1 MSYSLSTPFL
11 RNVVNNSYAFFW
23 QVYEGTPTITEKE
36 RRRLLSVTGD
46 RGLEEIDGRMPF
58 LVCKGNK
65 KRYYAPL
72 RKNPTLH
79 RAFCEIADNKDI
91 IKFASKYGML
101 GFTRS
106 YEVRKRDGSQP
117 PVMFIES
124 LARWKYE
131 LADMKQLVYLWEL
144 IRNRRLSLLGALM
157 DREDNGVY
165 ITLGK
170 RKDMIDDNS
179 STLARKWDIEGEQ
192 PHEAALQYLTTRIN
206 KKVTGGVFPTALP
219 SYQKKVYLLPRNL
232 LAGMWLMFLWE
243 VIGEVRP
250 RQCPGCGEWFD
261 PRRSTRI
268 TCGDRCR
275 KRTSRQKRRKAQ
287 DSNNRKK
294 S

>member
-1 MSYSLSTPFL
+1 MSYSFSTPFL
-11 RNVVNNSYAFFW
+11 RNLVNNSYAFFW
-23 QVYEGTPTITEKE
+23 PVYEGTPKITEKE
-36 RRRLLSVTGD
+36 RRRLLSVIGD
-46 RGLEEIDGRMPF
+46 RGLEEIDERPPF
-58 LVCKGNK
+58 LLCKGNR

-79 RAFCEIADNKDI
+79 RSFCEITDNEDI
-91 IKFASKYGML
+91 IEFAAKYGML

-106 YEVRKRDGSQP
+106 YEVRKRDGSQSSA
-117 PVMFIES
+117 MFIES
-124 LARWKYE
+124 IARWKYE

-157 DREDNGVY
+157 DREDNGIY

-170 RKDMIDDNS
+170 RKDVIDDNNS
-179 STLARKWDIEGEQ
+179 PLARKWDREGEQ
-192 PHEAALQYLTTRIN
+192 PLEAALQYLTSSIN
-206 KKVTGGVFPTALP
+206 KKVTGSVFPTALP

-232 LAGMWLMFLWE
+232 MAGMWLMFLWE

-250 RQCPGCGEWFD
+250 HRCPGCDEWFD

-275 KRTSRQKRRKAQ
+275 KRMSRQKAKHREAL
-287 DSNNRKK
+287 N
-294 S
+294 